1 MANKKRYT
9 LTRTTYEP
17 SKTTRLVGSYDTEDD
32 INTAIENLTAT
43 KNCYQSASQDLV
55 AIVDSST
62 NVVSCIYRKF
72 SPKLITMEDF
82 WGSDKDL
89 AVKITN
95 YSDYTEMIKKYGK
108 YFVKLTNF
116 DAETILKTK
125 PLYFDNSG
133 LISSIV
139 PNADIIEMED
149 FKLWKN

>member
-17 SKTTRLVGSYDTEDD
+17 SKTVRLVGSYDTDEQ
-32 INTAIENLTAT
+32 INQAIENITAT
-43 KNCYQSASQDLV
+43 KNCYQSASQDLI
-55 AIVDSST
+55 AIVDPSNP

-72 SPKLITMEDF
+72 SPRLITIEDF
-82 WGSDKDL
+82 WQSDKDL
-89 AVKITN
+89 AIKITK
-95 YSDYTEMIKKYGK
+95 YYDYIEMIKKYGK

-116 DAETILKTK
+116 DAEIILQTK

-149 FKLWKN
+149 FDL